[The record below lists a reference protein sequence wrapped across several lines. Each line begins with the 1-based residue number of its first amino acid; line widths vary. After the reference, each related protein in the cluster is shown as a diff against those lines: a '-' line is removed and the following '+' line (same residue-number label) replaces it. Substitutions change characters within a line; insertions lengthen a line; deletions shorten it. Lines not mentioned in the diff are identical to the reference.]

1 MTSLQER
8 VGFSSDSIERAADD
22 AEAAF
27 VLGDEDSGVRAEH
40 IQGAPV
46 DEARVTDQPVVPRPA
61 TVVAAPDAVP
71 RDRFAAW
78 VRIVFGGV
86 RGETARSPRQPKQR
100 RKHYPP
106 RFSIEF
112 ETSLVDRERRRL

>member
-8 VGFSSDSIERAADD
+8 VGLSSDSIERAADD

-27 VLGDEDSGVRAEH
+27 VL
-40 IQGAPV
+40 V
-46 DEARVTDQPVVPRPA
+46 DEASA

-71 RDRFAAW
+71 RDRVAAW

-86 RGETARSPRQPKQR
+86 RGETARSPRRPKQG